1 MDKHLFSSTAVS
13 RGTLMLDTAVMMM
26 ALCDRLHLNDQ
37 ITFLSVDVLRIKDTA
52 VGFKTATRLMPASA
66 IESIEIV
73 SPVEFELFKLRVVDI
88 GLNVVKEKIPWH
100 V

>member
-1 MDKHLFSSTAVS
+1 MDKHLFSSSTVS
-13 RGTLMLDTAVMMM
+13 RGTLMLDAVVVM
-26 ALCDRLHLNDQ
+26 ALCDRFHLNDQ
-37 ITFLSVDVLRIKDTA
+37 ITLLSVDVLRIEDTT
-52 VGFKTATRLMPASA
+52 VGFKAATRLMPAST